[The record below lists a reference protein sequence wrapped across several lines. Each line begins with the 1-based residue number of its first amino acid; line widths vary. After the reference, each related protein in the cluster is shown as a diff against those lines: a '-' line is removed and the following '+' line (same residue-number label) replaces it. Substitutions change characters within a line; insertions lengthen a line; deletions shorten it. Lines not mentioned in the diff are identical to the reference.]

1 MIYLDNAATTGIK
14 PQSVIN
20 ADIYALKHLSAN
32 PGRSGHDLS
41 VKAAEEIYSCRTAIK
56 NFVNAASEENVC
68 FMYNCTQ
75 AINTVLYGVLKPG
88 DHIIIS
94 SLEHNAVLRP
104 AVKLKNEIGIEYDVA
119 EVNLS
124 DNNITVKNIL
134 HLIKSNTKMVFVTA
148 ASNVIGKILPLKAIG
163 ELCHSRGIL
172 FGVDGA
178 QGVGILDI
186 DMQDMGIDFLCV
198 APHKGFY
205 APMGTGVLICEK
217 RLDKVLIW
225 GGTGVNSS
233 DYFQPEEPPERF
245 ESGTVNLPGIAGIKA
260 GINFVKQKGRNMIYN
275 HEMMIISY
283 AYKKLQSMGAR
294 LYSPYPEKG
303 EFAPVLSFNIGVKP
317 SEEIGGFLNEKGIA
331 VRAGL
336 HCAPLT
342 HKQIGTLG
350 FGTVRISPSIYNSTE
365 DIDKLIFYIKRLI

>member
-1 MIYLDNAATTGIK
+1 MIYLDNAATTGVK

-20 ADIYALKHLSAN
+20 ADIYALKQLSAN

-41 VKAAEEIYSCRTAIK
+41 VKAAEEIYSCRTAVKSI
-56 NFVNAASEENVC
+56 VNASSEENVC

-75 AINTVLYGVLKPG
+75 AVNTVLYGVLKPG

-104 AVKLKNEIGIEYDVA
+104 VVKIKNEIGVEYDVA
-119 EVNLS
+119 EVDLS
-124 DNNITVKNIL
+124 NNNITVENIL
-134 HLIKSNTKMVFVTA
+134 KLIKSNTKIVFVTA
-148 ASNVIGKILPLKAIG
+148 ASNVIGRRLPLKAIG
-163 ELCHSRGIL
+163 ELCRNRGII

-178 QGVGILDI
+178 QGVGIFDI
-186 DMQDMGIDFLCV
+186 DMQDMGIDFLCI

-205 APMGTGVLICEK
+205 APMGTGILVCEK

-233 DYFQPEEPPERF
+233 DYFQPEDPPERY
-245 ESGTVNLPGIAGIKA
+245 ESGTVNLPGIAGIRA
-260 GINFVKQKGRNMIYN
+260 GINFVKQKGLDKIYN
-275 HEMMIISY
+275 HEMSMIGY
-283 AYKKLQSMGAR
+283 AYKKLQGISAR
-294 LYSPYPEKG
+294 LYSPFPETG
-303 EFAPVLSFNIGVKP
+303 EYAPVLSFNIGHKP
-317 SEEIGGFLNEKGIA
+317 SEEIGGLLNEKGIA

-336 HCAPLT
+336 HCAPLA

-350 FGTVRISPSIYNSTE
+350 VGTVRISPSIYNSIE
-365 DIDKLIFYIKRLI
+365 DVDKMIFYIKRLI